1 MSWKFRDAR
10 TDTCDMFY
18 LESDEECILEVT
30 AVTAIDNPHL
40 NLIAS
45 APELLEALEQID
57 SEAHDAQLL
66 LFQPSLGIVRLIAQ
80 RAINKARG
88 V

>member
-10 TDTCDMFY
+10 TGGCNMFY
-18 LESDEECILEVT
+18 LEDDEECILEVT

-45 APELLEALEQID
+45 APELLEALELI
-57 SEAHDAQLL
+57 
-66 LFQPSLGIVRLIAQ
+66 LGSINYDLDRIAYS
-80 RAINKARG
+80 RIEDVVDKARG
-88 V
+88 L